1 MDVPVTG
8 PAATGVPPEADLVE
22 VIARAFRKAA
32 LFDNAGY
39 IEGDEIRAAEIALA
53 TIRARDSG
61 VTPLPAMG
69 EMNALYE
76 QWVDGDAYL
85 DECGRYGSQQAAF
98 YAGFAAAAPIVAAM
112 AAAAERARIAA
123 LIEAAIVAD
132 PADRYQ
138 QWPCRCLEGEKCYPH
153 ACHDAMNRITA
164 RCEADAE
171 GGWPV
176 IQAGALWDE
185 LEPLILRAAASIARS
200 GVPVVPGAPPPGIP
214 VRALA
219 VDEMGTPCWLCQRVA
234 PGPATTVL
242 CRCVLF
248 CGAEGCTG
256 APPGEGADDAG

>member
-1 MDVPVTG
+1 MDVPVSV
-8 PAATGVPPEADLVE
+8 PAATGIPPEADLVE
-22 VIARAFRKAA
+22 AIARAFRKAA

-53 TIRARDSG
+53 AIRSRDSG
-61 VTPLPAMG
+61 VTPLPTIE
-69 EMNALYE
+69 EMNVLYE

-85 DECGRYGSQQAAF
+85 GECGRYGNQQAAF
-98 YAGFAAAAPIVAAM
+98 YAAFAAAAPVVAAM

-132 PADRYQ
+132 PASRYQ

-164 RCEADAE
+164 RCEADPE
-171 GGWPV
+171 GMWPV
-176 IQAGALWDE
+176 IQAGALWDQ

-200 GVPVVPGAPPPGIP
+200 GPVAPGAPPPEVP
-214 VRALA
+214 ARALA
-219 VDEMGTPCWLCQRVA
+219 VDEMGTPCWLCQ
-234 PGPATTVL
+234 
-242 CRCVLF
+242 CVLF

-256 APPGEGADDAG
+256 APPGERADDAD

>member
-1 MDVPVTG
+1 
-8 PAATGVPPEADLVE
+8 LVGA
-22 VIARAFRKAA
+22 IAGAFTRAA

-53 TIRARDSG
+53 TIRCGHSG
-61 VTPLPAMG
+61 VTPLPTIE

-98 YAGFAAAAPIVAAM
+98 YAAFAAAAPVVAAM

-138 QWPCRCLEGEKCYPH
+138 QWPCRCLAGEKCYPH
-153 ACHDAMNRITA
+153 ACHDALNRITA
-164 RCEADAE
+164 GCEADPE
-171 GGWPV
+171 GMWPV

-185 LEPLILRAAASIARS
+185 LEPLILRAAAAIARS
-200 GVPVVPGAPPPGIP
+200 PVPAGPGA
-214 VRALA
+214 
-219 VDEMGTPCWLCQRVA
+219 A
-234 PGPATTVL
+234 PG
-242 CRCVLF
+242 
-248 CGAEGCTG
+248 
-256 APPGEGADDAG
+256 GEPCDG